1 MECLHRFCK
10 ECIEKSMRLG
20 INECPICRVRVPSRR
35 SLREDPNFDN
45 LISALVP
52 DIDKYEE
59 QVEAS
64 SVQNLPHQ
72 TEALD
77 SVSVRPVEVGTDR
90 KQKAKT
96 VAVAFDRMRRSEGKN
111 RTSYARRRINLRN
124 AGKLQVSNE
133 NEALNYNNAGK
144 DLCSGEENT
153 ETRPRKG
160 GERETLFPK
169 ESATTSVDREISSSA
184 NVDQSNT
191 VLSDE
196 EKAKQEMSQNVSI
209 SRILNNDCVD
219 NELEKDHVGGVQS
232 LGLGSIHNFTFQSTR
247 LSDSCSNF
255 GSAASPQLKE
265 EVVSLR
271 HKLTTV
277 EENLN
282 TLKSVMLT
290 YIQMKEGYIP
300 PELSI
305 IFGDTTNVTDK
316 GSG

>member
-59 QVEAS
+59 QEELALLEDKSNLNKEVEAS

-77 SVSVRPVEVGTDR
+77 SVPVRPLEVGTDR
-90 KQKAKT
+90 KEKAKT
-96 VAVAFDRMRRSEGKN
+96 VAVAFDRMRRSEGKI

-133 NEALNYNNAGK
+133 NEALNDNNAGK
-144 DLCSGEENT
+144 DLCSGEEKT

-169 ESATTSVDREISSSA
+169 ESATTYVGREISSSA
-184 NVDQSNT
+184 NVHQSNT
-191 VLSDE
+191 VFSDE
-196 EKAKQEMSQNVSI
+196 VRTLSNSAMPSSLPVPCSLYVLHGFQAIHLHNLSLHLFFPSATDSVI
-209 SRILNNDCVD
+209 SACPLA
-219 NELEKDHVGGVQS
+219 S
-232 LGLGSIHNFTFQSTR
+232 SST
-247 LSDSCSNF
+247 LQDF
-255 GSAASPQLKE
+255 L
-265 EVVSLR
+265 
-271 HKLTTV
+271 
-277 EENLN
+277 
-282 TLKSVMLT
+282 
-290 YIQMKEGYIP
+290 
-300 PELSI
+300 
-305 IFGDTTNVTDK
+305 
-316 GSG
+316 